1 MRYIT
6 RSILILAVTI
16 LLSACGSS
24 CFEDVQFPSGGTP
37 YLQKT
42 ATVNVP
48 ANSSNFISTNV
59 MIPPGSEVTMNITG
73 GPIFLCG
80 KDNAVLSIAANNQQ
94 WTQVLGPSVLGNS
107 ATVEGDIATFLS
119 GCDPDD
125 NQPQCFNVAC
135 FPSVTAID
143 CSVTPQSNLCNGSNT
158 KVIPACTQCQN
169 ASGQSCTYTGV
180 RGDPCVNN
188 CTQQTCSSASQQY
201 YNAGS
206 CVQNYVSGHFS
217 VNLNQW
223 NWIIGNSG
231 ERQAV
236 NTFCQIQDYNNAF
249 TSAVNPQNLWKYIGD
264 GKNNNVDNQCWY
276 TAGMGLG
283 MKIITDQ
290 SATDCQ
296 SPGEETW
303 FINNM
308 ISSVKAQSTNN
319 SNDYTMVRCSGATE
333 VGFQACA
340 SNLQNTVVQRVIKN
354 KSAKFYC
361 MKLID
366 IDGYYNDNRGGYN
379 IVSKAQRCNAQGGY
393 PLTGAAAGN
402 NLGALYFSYSG
413 SNQTAPIVSNG
424 SPVGQPLV
432 TLQLTDANGNPISTA
447 SGTQYFTMPATL
459 LPSSQYLLFGVYDTF
474 YPDNLGT
481 YTVNLSWKEYIGGTG
496 TISRA
501 IEDLKDDLRS
511 IVLEKMPQ
519 YYCKNTCVSGDNCLD
534 SAGVCKSPY
543 INYIRA
549 LLVLYIVFYGFSFTM
564 GFTEI
569 SQKDLLIRVLKIGL
583 VIQLISPGSWDF
595 FNNTLFSLFIN
606 GTSELIHYATFTSC
620 GGSTGIQCPPVF
632 SFVDR
637 MFDLLFLDPAIWVK
651 ILSVFFIS
659 PGTLVLGIL
668 LIIGLFYFL
677 IGILAA
683 VAEYLMSIIAVAA
696 LLLLGPIFIP
706 FILFEQTR
714 SMFDTWIKMLFRYSM
729 EPVFLLIGLSFLFE
743 IYYALFREMF
753 QFTACWKCMWGMNF
767 PSSLTSV
774 INEIFHISGSFLCVQ
789 GFGPWGMAPSGG
801 GSPSGALGIDL
812 PGLILIIVLSA
823 VVRNYTEFVSAVMTK
838 LIGQRSSIWKMTG
851 GRRQKFKSPGEA
863 MLHSLG
869 VDKAEK
875 AVNKS
880 VRKGVFK
887 ALGLK
892 TGDKEEQ
899 DKELEKYENSLG
911 KGNRNTP
918 GNNSQSQSTSS
929 SSTSSSPSSSTS
941 SGKTPRGGT

>member
-1 MRYIT
+1 MCNIRDVT
-6 RSILILAVTI
+6 RSILILAVAI
-16 LLSACGSS
+16 LLSACGAS
-24 CFEDVQFPSGGTP
+24 CFEDVQFPSGAPP
-37 YLQKT
+37 YIQKT
-42 ATVNVP
+42 ATIHVS
-48 ANSSNFISTNV
+48 ANSSNFISTSV
-59 MIPPGSEVTMNITG
+59 MIPSGSAVTMNITG

-80 KDNAVLSIAANNQQ
+80 KDNGVSSIAANNQQ
-94 WTQVLGPSVLGNS
+94 WTQVLGPSILGNN
-107 ATVEGDIATFLS
+107 ATVNGDVVTFTS
-119 GCDPDD
+119 GCNPDD
-125 NQPQCFNVAC
+125 NQPQCSNIAC
-135 FPSVTAID
+135 FPTTASVD
-143 CSVTPQSNLCNGSNT
+143 CSVTPQNNLCNGSNT
-158 KVIPACTQCQN
+158 KVIPDCTQCQN
-169 ASGQSCTYTGV
+169 ANGQQCTYTGAN
-180 RGDPCVNN
+180 GDPCVNN
-188 CTQQTCSSASQQY
+188 CTQQICSSLNQQY

-206 CVQNYVSGHFS
+206 CVQQYVSGPFS

-223 NWIIGNSG
+223 NWIIGNPG
-231 ERQAV
+231 EPQAV

-249 TSAVNPQNLWKYIGD
+249 TPPANSQKLNPQNLWKYIGD
-264 GKNNNVDNQCWY
+264 GTNNNVDNKCWY

-283 MKIITDQ
+283 MKVVTDT
-290 SATDCQ
+290 SAPDCQ

-308 ISSVKAQSTNN
+308 LSSAQQQIPDPTDP
-319 SNDYTMVRCSGATE
+319 NDYTMVSCSGSTN

-340 SNLQNTVVQRVIKN
+340 NNLQNTVVQRVIKN

-366 IDGYYNDNRGGYN
+366 IDSTYGDNRGGYN
-379 IVSKAQRCNAQGGY
+379 IVSKAQRCNAASGY
-393 PLTGAAAGN
+393 PLTGSDGN
-402 NLGALYFSYSG
+402 NLGALYFTSS
-413 SNQTAPIVSNG
+413 SNNQTQSIIQQGSIVG
-424 SPVGQPLV
+424 VPVV
-432 TLQLTDANGNPISTA
+432 TLQLTDASGNPVSTN
-447 SGTQYFTMPATL
+447 SGTQYFTTPQFQDSA
-459 LPSSQYLLFGVYDTF
+459 YLLFGVYDAF
-474 YPDNLGT
+474 YPDNLGA
-481 YTVNLSWKEYIGGTG
+481 YTVNLSWKETVGGSG
-496 TISRA
+496 TISKA
-501 IEDLKDDLRS
+501 IEDLKDDLQS
-511 IVLEKMPQ
+511 IVLAKIPQ
-519 YYCKNTCVSGDNCLD
+519 YYCKNTCVSDENCVD
-534 SAGVCKSPY
+534 SSGVCTSPY
-543 INYIRA
+543 FQYIRA
-549 LLVLYIVFYGFSFTM
+549 LLVLYIIFYGFAFTM

-637 MFDLLFLDPAIWVK
+637 MFDLLFLDPAIWIK

-659 PGTLVLGIL
+659 PGTLVLGVL

-677 IGILAA
+677 IGILTA
-683 VAEYLMSIIAVAA
+683 VAEYLMAIIAVAA

-743 IYYALFREMF
+743 VYYALFREMF

-767 PSSLTSV
+767 PSSLTNV

-863 MLHSLG
+863 VLHSLG

-880 VRKGVFK
+880 VRKGAFK

-899 DKELEKYENSLG
+899 DKDLEKYENSLQ
-911 KGNRNTP
+911 GNRP
-918 GNNSQSQSTSS
+918 GNNSRSTNIG
-929 SSTSSSPSSSTS
+929 
-941 SGKTPRGGT
+941 SGKTPKGGV